1 MTTEKRETTKRCTT
15 CPHEQH
21 ITWCPEFT
29 CSCYSDFITEHN
41 PPSQPVMESPV
52 CGKPLS
58 PLFDMTCNLPKGHKI
73 TCYHQGSAPV
83 AQSVPTPL
91 RDPTSEEL
99 ESPLFNAIW
108 KAIKGWDLRR
118 ENAAGYAGATGTD
131 VCTILDAIKPAAQSV
146 PTLLLEALENIEAL
160 SHRPEGVDFDN
171 PIEQL
176 RSVHEIAVVT
186 LNVKRTSRRCPEC
199 DQSGFHKMSCDTRD
213 KETL

>member
-1 MTTEKRETTKRCTT
+1 MNTA
-15 CPHEQH
+15 
-21 ITWCPEFT
+21 
-29 CSCYSDFITEHN
+29 DFIRGLDILMDYYDKRDSYHLGAEHD
-41 PPSQPVMESPV
+41 VIYAYATDR
-52 CGKPLS
+52 PLS
-58 PLFDMTCNLPKGHKI
+58 PGDLQRVIDFGFHQEEV
-73 TCYHQGSAPV
+73 CYHQGSALV